1 MIFDGPVALDPV
13 ATITHMRDR
22 VRPGSVLRFSHSSL
36 RIMCIVR
43 DIQETPGPKWTLH
56 VSALLS
62 DEVITMTIYKRCN
75 VAGFI
80 RSSVAPWASL
90 SAREFKQKVGIRA
103 TREAY
108 PSLLGARVVRQSA
121 PPTIGQLFAPLRH
134 WHSGEGSVHSDDI
147 AVATSAPHRRGP
159 VGQWLFEPDGYAPDP
174 VIIDSYRLFF
184 IVHVDDDDAYVL
196 K

>member
-13 ATITHMRDR
+13 ATIAHMRDR
-22 VRPGSVLRFSHSSL
+22 VRPGSVLRFFHRSIH
-36 RIMCIVR
+36 IMPDVCIVR
-43 DIQETPGPKWTLH
+43 DIRETPGPKWTLH

-75 VAGFI
+75 VAGFV
-80 RSSVAPWASL
+80 RSSAS
-90 SAREFKQKVGIRA
+90 ATKQKVSIRA

-121 PPTIGQLFAPLRH
+121 PPTIGQLFAPLRQ
-134 WHSGEGSVHSDDI
+134 WYSGEGPVHSDDI
-147 AVATSAPHRRGP
+147 AVATSATA
-159 VGQWLFEPDGYAPDP
+159 GQWLFGRSHYDCVPDISAA
-174 VIIDSYRLFF
+174 YRVHF